1 MLIDAKFVEDPER
14 TFVNSAFAESALEIL
29 RIKERYQ
36 EFKNHHG
43 NN

>member
-14 TFVNSAFAESALEIL
+14 TFVNSVYAGYVLEIWP
-29 RIKERYQ
+29 IKEKYQ
-36 EFKNHHG
+36 EYKNHHG